1 MASETSIVI
10 RPMEQSDI
18 DSVFEIDKRISAV
31 ERAFTYAD
39 MIDGFIGGD
48 IGASFVAEVDGR
60 VIGFA
65 LASFTYVPEKISEA
79 CTIQIL
85 GVDPDYRRQGIA
97 RKLVD
102 ALAKNCRSFSF
113 ARPTIKKSG
122 EIASPLTRRRSLPGI
137 TESPRC
143 LPVKVTSLL
152 FRT

>member
-102 ALAKNCRSFSF
+102 ALAKNCRSRGLRLIRIMVDQRDDQLQGLFESLGF
-113 ARPTIKKSG
+113 ERGRLIDYS
-122 EIASPLTRRRSLPGI
+122 RSI
-137 TESPRC
+137 
-143 LPVKVTSLL
+143 
-152 FRT
+152 

>member
-1 MASETSIVI
+1 MAAQTSVVI

-18 DSVFEIDKRISAV
+18 DSVFEIDRRISAV

-48 IGASFVAEVDGR
+48 IGASFVAEINGR

-79 CTIQIL
+79 CTIQVL

-97 RKLVD
+97 RKLVE
-102 ALAKNCRSFSF
+102 ALANNCR
-113 ARPTIKKSG
+113 
-122 EIASPLTRRRSLPGI
+122 TRGLRLIRIMVDQRDDQLQGLFESLGFERGRLI
-137 TESPRC
+137 DYSQ
-143 LPVKVTSLL
+143 SL
-152 FRT
+152 